1 MSIIDRY
8 VISSFLSSYVLL
20 LAVAVGTF
28 VLTDVVFNLDEF
40 AESADS
46 GAFTV
51 LERIADYHGNRLPR
65 YFQLMGGVLMALAA
79 SFTYARM
86 LRTNELTPLV
96 ASGMPLWRLAVP
108 VLACSAGLAVIWW
121 CNSEYVVPQFA
132 TKIARHYDDLSDAR
146 SVAVHCVRD
155 DKNAIL
161 NASELH
167 ARDGWLKNV
176 YILEPDAADGKPAH
190 LIQADRADYDSAAN
204 TWKLERGRRL
214 DMTSAFAAGGL
225 GVPLTWEP
233 IATYRFRLRPDQI
246 LLRQSSQWSDLLS
259 FRQMNRLLWMTNV
272 PNRPEI
278 AKQRD
283 IRFSQPLLMGI
294 LIMLVVPYFL
304 TREPTNVLVAGGKA
318 LLLGGGCFLVAFI
331 CHSWSPT
338 SPLAQFAAALP
349 VLIFGPLAVLRLASV
364 KT

>member
-8 VISSFLSSYVLL
+8 VVGSFLSSYLLL
-20 LAVAVGTF
+20 LAVAIGTF
-28 VLTDVVFNLDEF
+28 VFTDVVFNLDEF
-40 AESADS
+40 AESAGN
-46 GAFTV
+46 GAFTI

-132 TKIARHYDDLSDAR
+132 TKIARHYDDLSDTR

-155 DKNAIL
+155 GRNAIL

-176 YILEPDAADGKPAH
+176 YILVPDADGKPGN
-190 LIQADRADYDSAAN
+190 LIQADRALYDSGTG
-204 TWKLERGRRL
+204 TWSLERGRQL
-214 DMTSAFAAGGL
+214 DMASAFASGGL
-225 GVPLTWEP
+225 GAPLTWTEVGS
-233 IATYRFRLRPDQI
+233 YKFRLSPEQI

-259 FRQMNRLLWMTNV
+259 FQQMNRLLTMKNL
-272 PNRPEI
+272 PNLPEI

-294 LIMLVVPYFL
+294 LIMLVVPFFL

-318 LLLGGGCFLVAFI
+318 LLLGGTCFLVAFI

-338 SPLAQFAAALP
+338 SSLARFAAALP